1 MKMIVMLVVLF
12 ASVSLCAATNELTL
26 VNQAITN
33 SAPVKFVKSAKQHRT
48 QCEAI
53 TLSGN
58 RCKRRAAVG
67 SRYCRQHATI
77 MRKRSEAKEKNHDK

>member
-1 MKMIVMLVVLF
+1 MNMIVMLVVRF
-12 ASVSLCAATNELTL
+12 ASVSLRAATNELTL

-33 SAPVKFVKSAKQHRT
+33 TIPVKFVKSAKQVHA

-58 RCKRRAAVG
+58 RCKRRAVVG
-67 SRYCRQHATI
+67 SRYCRQHDVI

>member
-12 ASVSLCAATNELTL
+12 ASVSLRAATNELNR

-33 SAPVKFVKSAKQHRT
+33 SVPVKFVKSAKQVHA

-67 SRYCRQHATI
+67 SRYCRQHDVI